1 MTQCFIS
8 LAQIWDLKKNRQII
22 KIFQFDFQKGRIFA
36 IQNLVLKRSNFNSNY
51 KLYEN
56 IKLGQQN

>member
-1 MTQCFIS
+1 MTQCFIFFA
-8 LAQIWDLKKNRQII
+8 LIWDMKKKRQII